1 MNKTLLDLSDE
12 ILLLDER
19 LNEISDDDIEAQEA
33 VLKDY
38 AVSSLQ
44 ADIQNKLNNYAKYI
58 REIENRSEIRKNEA
72 KRLLARSKIDDNHAT
87 RLKDMLKWFFRF
99 HDLKTYETELYR
111 ISLCNNGGVL
121 PLEITIP
128 VDRLPSEY
136 LRQDFTWVVDTDLL
150 RIDLEAG
157 VEIEGVRIL
166 ERGQSIRIK

>member
-12 ILLLDER
+12 IISLDEK
-19 LNEISDDDIEAQEA
+19 LSEIPEDDVEAQEE
-33 VLKDY
+33 VLKNH
-38 AVSSLQ
+38 AVSALQ
-44 ADIQNKLNNYAKYI
+44 EDIYGKLNNYAKYI
-58 REIENRSEIRKNEA
+58 FELESRAEIRKNEA
-72 KRLLARSKIDDNHAT
+72 KRLLARSKADENRAT

-99 HDLKTYETELYR
+99 HELRTYETELYR

-136 LRQDFTWVVDTDLL
+136 LRQEFSWVVDTDYL
-150 RIDLEAG
+150 RADVEAG